1 MPSESQYQVVGAS
14 LLPPGVGGVGNKG
27 SLTGLFRAAQVMSIA
42 RVHVEETWL
51 TPEQSISRKALESA
65 A

>member
-1 MPSESQYQVVGAS
+1 MLRGGGQFA
-14 LLPPGVGGVGNKG
+14 PPRGRGWGENKG
-27 SLTGLFRAAQVMSIA
+27 FLTGLVRAAQVMSIA

>member
-1 MPSESQYQVVGAS
+1 MLRGGGQFAS
-14 LLPPGVGGVGNKG
+14 PGVGVENKG
-27 SLTGLFRAAQVMSIA
+27 FLTGLVRAAQVMSIA

>member
-51 TPEQSISRKALESA
+51 TPEHSIFKKALESTA
-65 A
+65 